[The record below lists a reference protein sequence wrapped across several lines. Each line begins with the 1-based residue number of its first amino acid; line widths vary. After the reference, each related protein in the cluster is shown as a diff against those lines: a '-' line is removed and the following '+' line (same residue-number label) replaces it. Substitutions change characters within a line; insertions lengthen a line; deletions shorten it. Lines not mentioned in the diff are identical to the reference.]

1 MRTSHLKCL
10 LAISTGLLWSSTAQ
24 ADARVWNPYASAAAT
39 RAIVED
45 DATTAVRQINWRRS
59 MVGLP
64 PLAAQS
70 ALTLAAQRHSRYL
83 SANATLGHGET
94 RGLVSFSGA
103 TVADRLTAANY
114 PWQTYGEVIS
124 AGQAT
129 GPWAIEA
136 LMEAIYHRF
145 GMLRSDITEAGGG
158 FDDAHPDYQTIFTM
172 DMGAQQRMDARAGQ
186 GWLGTYPAHGQ
197 DQVPIDFYSDTESPD
212 PMAGVNRVGY
222 PVSVHGASSETLT
235 VSRFELSAGGAA
247 VPTHLMQSG
256 SDSNTPRYAAAL
268 VPLQPL
274 QPGQTYQVAFAGN
287 SGGQAVNRTWSFTT
301 APAANIRFLPAS
313 LCLAPGSAGKPV
325 ALSGG
330 AGTFTNVGWS
340 NASVIKVSWQ
350 GADRL
355 LITPLV
361 TGSAQVTVTD
371 SSNATA
377 AMTVTVSAA
386 CPPSGAPD
394 TERLFTWAEAA
405 FPRYLAPAGQATQ
418 TAGGYTYRYY
428 PTTNTYLGVREGM
441 VYFAD
446 GYAGVLTPLIDL
458 ATVMPSVAQA
468 GY

>member
-1 MRTSHLKCL
+1 MRKTDIRWL
-10 LAISTGLLWSSTAQ
+10 LAAGMGWLWGQGAM
-24 ADARVWNPYASAAAT
+24 ADARVWNPYTSAAT
-39 RAIVED
+39 SRAIVED

-64 PLAAQS
+64 PLAAQP
-70 ALTLAAQRHSRYL
+70 ALGLAAQRHSRYL
-83 SANATLGHGET
+83 SANATTGHGEI
-94 RGLVSFSGA
+94 RGLAAFSGA

-114 PWQTYGEVIS
+114 PWQTYGEVVS

-145 GMLRSDITEAGGG
+145 GMLRSDITETGAG
-158 FDDAHPDYQTIFTM
+158 FDDAHPIYQTIFTM

-186 GWLGTYPAHGQ
+186 GWLGTYPADGQ
-197 DQVPIDFYSDTESPD
+197 ARVPIDFYSDTESPD
-212 PMAGVNRVGY
+212 PMPGVNRVGY
-222 PVSVHGASSETLT
+222 PVSVHGASSETLA
-235 VSRFELSAGGAA
+235 VGRFELSTGGMP
-247 VPTHLMQSG
+247 VPAHLLQSS

-274 QPGQTYQVAFAGN
+274 QPGQTYQVLF
-287 SGGQAVNRTWSFTT
+287 SGSSAGQAVSRSWSFTT
-301 APAANIRFLPAS
+301 APLANIQFQPAS
-313 LCLAPGSAGKPV
+313 LCLAPSSGSKPV

-330 AGTFTNVGWS
+330 SGAFSNVGWS
-340 NASVIKVSWQ
+340 NASVIKVAWQ

-355 LITPLV
+355 LITPLNP
-361 TGSAQVTVTD
+361 GSARVTVTD

-377 AMTVTVSAA
+377 AMTVTVSAS

-394 TERLFTWAEAA
+394 TERLFTWAEAS
-405 FPRYLAPAGQATQ
+405 FPRYLAPAGQDTLSA
-418 TAGGYTYRYY
+418 AGYTFRYY

-446 GYAGVLTPLIDL
+446 GYAGTLTPLIDL
-458 ATVMPSVAQA
+458 ASVMQSVSQA